1 MAVTPDSKSVSVE
14 DSEESAAIE
23 AQFSRAALLRRR
35 IRHCTLTRVWQI
47 ALVISACSK
56 RLVDCLVACL
66 CLILFSPVMLAT
78 ALLQGLSGG
87 SVFRCELRMGRWAVP
102 FSLVEFSTEGKCG
115 GAIRG
120 LRLHSLPSLIN
131 VVRGDMSLIGPRAA
145 RLDEMNARERAAR
158 KRSST
163 RPGLLS
169 LWWLRKKANI
179 HFGSELDVDL
189 EYIDGQSFAGDFG
202 IALRAI
208 PSMLYGGSSATA
220 PARIAVLGVLIDNL
234 TMEESVQ
241 YILDAAA
248 GTVVR
253 QLCFVNTDCVNQ
265 SLRDP
270 SYGQH
275 LRKADLVL
283 ADGIGIRLAG
293 KITRREFRQNVN
305 GTDLFP
311 RLCSRMQDSNLGLYL
326 LGARPGIAE
335 AFAGW
340 IKANYPGVCVKGY
353 RDGYFDPSQEATVL
367 REIRASGA
375 AILLVAFGSPR
386 QDLWI
391 GDHLPELGVRLAMG
405 VGGLFDF
412 YSGRIPRAPQW
423 MRELS
428 LEWIYRLY
436 QEPRRMWRRYLVGN
450 AVFLLR
456 VIVSAI
462 VHRSETAP
470 SAEAAR

>member
-1 MAVTPDSKSVSVE
+1 MLVTAS
-14 DSEESAAIE
+14 
-23 AQFSRAALLRRR
+23 LL
-35 IRHCTLTRVWQI
+35 
-47 ALVISACSK
+47 
-56 RLVDCLVACL
+56 
-66 CLILFSPVMLAT
+66 
-78 ALLQGLSGG
+78 GLSAS
-87 SVFRCELRMGRWAVP
+87 SVFRSERRMGRWAVP
-102 FSLVEFSTEGKCG
+102 FALVEFSTDGKCG

-120 LRLHSLPSLIN
+120 LRLHILPSLIN
-131 VVRGDMSLIGPRAA
+131 VARGDMSLIGPRAA
-145 RLDEMNARERAAR
+145 RPDEMNARERAAR
-158 KRSST
+158 KRSSV

-179 HFGSELDVDL
+179 HFGSELDIDL
-189 EYIDGQSFAGDFG
+189 EYIDGHSFAGDVG

-208 PSMLYGGSSATA
+208 PSMLYGASSATA
-220 PARIAVLGVLIDNL
+220 PARIDVLGVPIDNL

-241 YILDAAA
+241 YILEAATGKVA
-248 GTVVR
+248 R

-340 IKANYPGVCVKGY
+340 VNANYPGVRVKGY
-353 RDGYFDPSQEATVL
+353 RDGYFDASQEATVL
-367 REIRASGA
+367 REIRESDA

-450 AVFLLR
+450 AVFLSR

-462 VHRSETAP
+462 LHRSETAP
-470 SAEAAR
+470 SVEAVR